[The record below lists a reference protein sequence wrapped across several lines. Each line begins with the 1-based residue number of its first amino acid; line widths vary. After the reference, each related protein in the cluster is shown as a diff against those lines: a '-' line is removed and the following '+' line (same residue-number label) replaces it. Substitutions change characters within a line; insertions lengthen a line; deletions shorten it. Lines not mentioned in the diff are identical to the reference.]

1 MNVTPTALPEVLV
14 VEPRVFADDRG
25 HFLETFSA
33 SKYAAAGL
41 PGAFVQD
48 NLSSSRR
55 GVLRGLH
62 FQEPHP
68 QGKLVYAIAG
78 EIWDVAVDIRVGSPR
93 FLQWVGVT
101 LSGEDRRQVYVPP
114 GFAHGF
120 VVLSESALVAY
131 KCTEA
136 YRPEAE
142 ASLPW
147 DDPRIGIAWPVD
159 SPLLSP
165 KDRAA
170 PRVDDMPEGRLPR
183 YAG

>member
-1 MNVTPTALPEVLV
+1 M
-14 VEPRVFADDRG
+14 
-25 HFLETFSA
+25 
-33 SKYAAAGL
+33 
-41 PGAFVQD
+41 QD

-68 QGKLVYAIAG
+68 QGKLVYAMRG
-78 EIWDVAVDIRVGSPR
+78 EILDVAVDIRVGSPR

-101 LSGEDRRQVYVPP
+101 LSGENRRQIYVPP

-131 KCTEA
+131 KCTEV
-136 YRPEAE
+136 YHPEAE

-147 DDPRIGIAWPVD
+147 DDPRIGIAWPVGLPPALPQGPHRAPD
-159 SPLLSP
+159 RRHARGASAPLPGLNPADGS
-165 KDRAA
+165 DFR
-170 PRVDDMPEGRLPR
+170 RSRTGRELRSRPPGISNFER
-183 YAG
+183 R